1 MQEKDIAKLLGK
13 TRKKSED
20 IYDIVA
26 TITDAD
32 IHRNDE
38 IAFLIQLAMSR
49 FGESNESDIVLCSW
63 GYLDGY
69 SDEPSVG
76 KRRVKYVLET
86 GYRGDGSKLA
96 PFDESDIGLRT
107 DRLLKHENRLYEK
120 LASYYLSSVKDAD
133 SFVAAARSS
142 WLTDNGTRVL
152 YPKPNYLTDTAS
164 VGTLACAN
172 ENLINSNN
180 ENENTIIPDV
190 EKISADKDPKRKKR
204 TGRRGAPKG
213 NAIKPWQLALLA
225 LLSMCLTALVL
236 FLNPPSEEQL
246 ALTRLGKALGD
257 VGTEA
262 VLENADASKKLLLQ
276 LQNDIEKLKIENAQ
290 IEELLARSEAG
301 DMEAAYQL
309 GLIYYTKEDY
319 ESTYNWLKT
328 AAESDHSQAQVALGA
343 LYMYGLGVEKDV
355 EQAFNWAMKAAE
367 QGNPSGENN
376 IGYMYQTGAYV
387 DLDYDKAFA
396 WYQKAAE
403 QRLDVAFDNLGVSY
417 FNGWGTEVDYVK
429 ALECFVDAYNAGF
442 DISAD
447 HIAFMYQKGY
457 GVKVDIETAIKWY
470 SIGADNDDSL
480 ALAELGK
487 IYEKGEGVQ
496 KDLAT
501 AFDYYYR
508 SAELGYTWAMRTV
521 AYWYYTG
528 QYVDKDYDEA
538 LKWLTRASEA
548 GDEKATENLRQ
559 FEETLALLGK

>member
-1 MQEKDIAKLLGK
+1 MATKRDHKKRDFNILDGLSTARLPNQYSEAVRIITGESLSLEEAK
-13 TRKKSED
+13 
-20 IYDIVA
+20 
-26 TITDAD
+26 
-32 IHRNDE
+32 
-38 IAFLIQLAMSR
+38 AFLLYLV
-49 FGESNESDIVLCSW
+49 ESTFDPGDERDIVLASW
-63 GYLDGY
+63 GLVRGFETIEKIQDRHQQFMAQSSYSGKPGGLHHKELYTLYPRIELRYQRVPDKKAFLSEAIKAKLPNRKGTVQLPELCNKKEVEPTTTSHQPLD
-69 SDEPSVG
+69 EQKEEKPAIPSV
-76 KRRVKYVLET
+76 
-86 GYRGDGSKLA
+86 
-96 PFDESDIGLRT
+96 
-107 DRLLKHENRLYEK
+107 EK
-120 LASYYLSSVKDAD
+120 
-133 SFVAAARSS
+133 
-142 WLTDNGTRVL
+142 TT
-152 YPKPNYLTDTAS
+152 P
-164 VGTLACAN
+164 
-172 ENLINSNN
+172 
-180 ENENTIIPDV
+180 
-190 EKISADKDPKRKKR
+190 DKDTKRKKK
-204 TGRRGAPKG
+204 TGRRGTPKG
-213 NAIKPWQLALLA
+213 NAIKPWQLALLV
-225 LLSMCLTALVL
+225 LLSLCLTALVL

-246 ALTRLGKALGD
+246 ALSRLGKVLGD
-257 VGTEA
+257 VETET
-262 VLENADASKKLLLQ
+262 VLKNADASEALLLQ

-290 IEELLARSEAG
+290 IEELLTRSEAG

-457 GVKVDIETAIKWY
+457 GVKADIETAIQWY
-470 SIGADNDDSL
+470 TIGADNDDSF

-487 IYEKGEGVQ
+487 IYEKGDGVP
-496 KDLAT
+496 KDLKT
-501 AFDYYYR
+501 AFEYYYR
-508 SAELGYTWAMRTV
+508 SADLGYTWAMRTV

-528 QYVDKDYDEA
+528 QYVDKDYDET

-548 GDEKATENLRQ
+548 GDEKAAENLRQ